1 MHFCIQV
8 ADVDAAVLPDATA
21 TIVVS
26 DVDASPN
33 HMNDK
38 KKIMS
43 LSGLYFMASFVDIET
58 REQSD
63 G

>member
-8 ADVDAAVLPDATA
+8 ADVDADVLPDATA

-33 HMNDK
+33 HMNE
-38 KKIMS
+38 
-43 LSGLYFMASFVDIET
+43 LA
-58 REQSD
+58 R
-63 G
+63 